1 VPVTTSSALQM
12 VGVSNA
18 LRWSSS
24 SWPSDTTVVLPRL
37 LCEPPWSAAPLR

>member
-1 VPVTTSSALQM
+1 VTTSSALQM

-24 SWPSDTTVVLPRL
+24 SWPSDTMVVLPRL
-37 LCEPPWSAAPLR
+37 LCEPLSPAAALR